1 MRGQAGPRR
10 GYVELTL
17 GCLGTRSQRD
27 EHVSTRRCWAP
38 QMEVRSHGTI
48 KERNRGAIAR
58 FVATRFVHTQSLRA
72 RCEDN
77 QELPPQHGAGFA
89 AVMLTEGGRPSVAS
103 EPASGGFAAGIPGQ
117 GGPQS
122 IASETASGGLA
133 AVQMKG
139 GRPSR
144 SRFEAPR
151 PASRHR
157 ALLHDRLRERPLQ
170 GRCGNS
176 LRAGR
181 DAPLQSRRRRPWPAL
196 RPQRPAQ
203 PGRLDRER
211 DARHRPRSMSQ
222 SFWRLLGVSSPRYL
236 RVIACQV
243 AVERKGDR

>member
-72 RCEDN
+72 RCENN

-89 AVMLTEGGRPSVAS
+89 AVMLAEGGRPSVAS

-139 GRPSR
+139 GPAEPVAVR
-144 SRFEAPR
+144 SAATGEPAPR
-151 PASRHR
+151 TLARSSERASAAGSVREQSACWTRR
-157 ALLHDRLRERPLQ
+157 A
-170 GRCGNS
+170 
-176 LRAGR
+176 
-181 DAPLQSRRRRPWPAL
+181 
-196 RPQRPAQ
+196 
-203 PGRLDRER
+203 
-211 DARHRPRSMSQ
+211 
-222 SFWRLLGVSSPRYL
+222 
-236 RVIACQV
+236 V
-243 AVERKGDR
+243 AVETPPTVASASPAAPGSTGEARPRARREASPKEHVSIVLAVARRVFAAIPEGDRLSSRR